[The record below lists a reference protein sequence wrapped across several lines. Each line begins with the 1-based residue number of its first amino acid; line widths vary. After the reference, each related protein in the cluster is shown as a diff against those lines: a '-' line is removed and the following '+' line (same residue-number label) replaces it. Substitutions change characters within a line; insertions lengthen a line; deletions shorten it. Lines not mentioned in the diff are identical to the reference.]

1 MNSNK
6 NNIWITK
13 GSGEKAEFSEKKL
26 RFSLEKSGAKN
37 EDVERILLEIRKI
50 LYPGMTTKEIYKK
63 AFALLKKTARPLAA
77 KYKLRNALMELGPSG
92 FPFERYIAEIL
103 KHQGYKTQVGQIV
116 KGHCVKHEVDV
127 IADKNNERVLVECKY
142 HSENSRTSNIKVA
155 LYIHARYLD
164 IEKEWNKKTEHDLE
178 LKPIWIVTN
187 TNFSSDSM
195 LYATCNNM
203 YLLSWNY
210 PKGSSLR
217 ERIDETGLHPITC
230 LTTLTGREKKS
241 LLEKNIV
248 LSKTI
253 CENEKALFDIN
264 IPEPR
269 ASKIRAEAHGLCIN
283 KNHLT
288 TT

>member
-1 MNSNK
+1 MDSNK
-6 NNIWITK
+6 SNIWVIK
-13 GSGEKAEFSEKKL
+13 GSGEKADFSEKKL
-26 RFSLEKSGAKN
+26 RFSLEKSGAKE
-37 EDVERILLEIRKI
+37 EDVERILLEIKRI

-63 AFALLKKTARPLAA
+63 AFALLKSTERSFAA
-77 KYKLRNALMELGPSG
+77 KYKLKNALMELGPSG
-92 FPFERYIAEIL
+92 FPFERYISEIL
-103 KHQGYKTQVGQIV
+103 KDQGYKTQVGQIV
-116 KGHCVKHEVDV
+116 KGLCVTHEIDV
-127 IADKNNERVLVECKY
+127 IAEKNNQRFMVECKY
-142 HSENSRTSNIKVA
+142 HSEKTRSSNIKVV

-164 IEKEWNKKTEHDLE
+164 IEKEWNKKAEHEIE
-178 LKPIWIVTN
+178 LKPSWIVTN

-195 LYATCNNM
+195 LYATCNNL

-241 LLEKNIV
+241 LLEKDIV
-248 LSKTI
+248 LSKTL
-253 CENEKALFDIN
+253 CENENALFDIN

-269 ASKIRAEAHGLCIN
+269 ASRIRAEAHGLCKN

-288 TT
+288 TK